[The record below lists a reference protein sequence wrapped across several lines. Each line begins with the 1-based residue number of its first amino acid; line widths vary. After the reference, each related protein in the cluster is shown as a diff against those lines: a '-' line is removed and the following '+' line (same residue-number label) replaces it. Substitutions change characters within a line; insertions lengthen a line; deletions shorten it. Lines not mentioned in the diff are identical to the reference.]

1 MPIADRFDFL
11 DLVFFLK
18 IVKELVPVSLGLPA
32 YIIPYQGHPR
42 LRSSHLDSLSFVS
55 TIIPHATTNAF
66 AKDFFFRAHTK
77 WNHVPSEVR
86 DINSVT
92 DHSNANSRLICWK
105 KSSLGQ

>member
-1 MPIADRFDFL
+1 MPITDRFDFL

-18 IVKELVPVSLGLPA
+18 IVKGLVPVSLPA
-32 YIIPYQGHPR
+32 YIIPCQGHSR

-55 TIIPHATTNAF
+55 TIIPRATTNAF
-66 AKDFFFRAHTK
+66 ARDFFFRAHTK
-77 WNHVPSEVR
+77 WNHVPLEAG

-92 DHSNANSRLICWK
+92 DHSNPNSRLICGK